1 MNDSSVVEMERQL
14 VNSSRQNAYVL
25 GVGMTRFGKHLD
37 RSLNSL
43 AREAIQQALDDAG
56 INKSQINAAW
66 MGNGAAPVITG
77 QVCIAGQA
85 VLRGMG
91 IGHIPVINVENA
103 CATASTAFQQASTM
117 VTHGLYD
124 VVLAVG
130 YEKLYHQDKAR
141 TFSVFDGSVDIDSQ
155 DNVMK
160 FLSDSIKRSGCS
172 VDLSESGKSRSI
184 FMDIY
189 ATWARD
195 YLAMA
200 GGNARHLAMVTAK
213 NSRHGALNPLAQFQ
227 NVVTVEEVL
236 AARPIADP
244 LTLPMCSPIGDGAA
258 AAIIV
263 SEAALRRLGGEKAIR
278 VASSLIVSGYDYR
291 NGEQQPEV
299 TRWAAD
305 IAYEA
310 AGLGPSD
317 VSLVELH
324 DATAASE
331 LMYYESLRLCE
342 RGEGIRLL
350 ESGATELGGRIPV
363 SVSGGLNR
371 KGHPIGATGL
381 GQVYE
386 LVQQLRGNCGARQV
400 QGARVGLAENG
411 GGFIGAD
418 AAVMAM
424 TVLTR

>member
-1 MNDSSVVEMERQL
+1 MTDKSVVERERRL
-14 VNSSRQNAYVL
+14 VDSSRQKAYVL

-56 INKSQINAAW
+56 IDKGQINAAW

-91 IGHIPVINVENA
+91 IERIPVVNVENA
-103 CATASTAFQQASTM
+103 CATASTAFQQACTM
-117 VTHGLYD
+117 VTHGVYD
-124 VVLAVG
+124 IVLAAG
-130 YEKLYHQDKAR
+130 YEKLYHQDKQR
-141 TFSVFDGSVDIDSQ
+141 TFSVFDGSVDIDSR
-155 DNVMK
+155 DAVMQ
-160 FLSDSIKRSGCS
+160 FLTDSIARSGVD
-172 VDLSESGKSRSI
+172 VDLTESGKSRSV

-200 GGNARHLAMVTAK
+200 GGSARHLAMVTAK
-213 NSRHGALNPLAQFQ
+213 NSRHGALNPLAQFR
-227 NVVTVEEVL
+227 NVLTVEEIL

-263 SEAALRRLGGEKAIR
+263 SEAALRRLGGENAVR
-278 VASSLIVSGYDYR
+278 VASSLIISGYDR
-291 NGEQQPEV
+291 TSEEMPEV

-305 IAYEA
+305 IAYES
-310 AGLGPSD
+310 AGLGPTD
-317 VSLVELH
+317 LSLVELH

-331 LMYYESLRLCE
+331 LMYYESLRLCN
-342 RGEGIRLL
+342 RGEGIQLL

-381 GQVYE
+381 GQIYE
-386 LVQQLRGNCGARQV
+386 LVQQLRGNCGERQV

-418 AAVMAM
+418 AAAMAM